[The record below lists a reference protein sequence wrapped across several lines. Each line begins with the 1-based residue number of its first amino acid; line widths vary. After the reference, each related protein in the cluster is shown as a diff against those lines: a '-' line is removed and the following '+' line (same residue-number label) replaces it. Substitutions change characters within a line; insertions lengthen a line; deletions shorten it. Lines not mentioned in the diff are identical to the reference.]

1 MNVARPLGVP
11 TGTGLHVFRHTCVSN
26 LIRMGAQ
33 PKQIQIFV
41 GHNSIEETM
50 NTYGH
55 LFEDDMEKLGSKLE
69 EAYMEKKLAKRLG
82 FEKMA

>member
-1 MNVARPLGVP
+1 MY
-11 TGTGLHVFRHTCVSN
+11 
-26 LIRMGAQ
+26 
-33 PKQIQIFV
+33 V

-55 LFEDDMEKLGSKLE
+55 LFDDDMEKLGSKLE
-69 EAYMEKKLAKRLG
+69 DSYLERKAAKRQS